1 MCTQYM
7 LLKAKFA
14 IIGLNTGK
22 VSKIEMQKSMQSL
35 TVIGPLY
42 PKYNL

>member
-1 MCTQYM
+1 MCTQCM
-7 LLKAKFA
+7 FLNTKFA

-22 VSKIEMQKSMQSL
+22 VGKIEMQKSMQSL
-35 TVIGPLY
+35 TVIGPLH

>member
-1 MCTQYM
+1 MYVTDT
-7 LLKAKFA
+7 KFA

-35 TVIGPLY
+35 NVIGPLY
-42 PKYNL
+42 PKYKL